1 MRKGLSERLRLININ
16 PDKLNEETISR
27 SVPIYSPINGFVS
40 AVNVNIGK
48 YVNPSDILFELINP
62 DDIHASLVVFEKD
75 LPAVLPKQKVKVSF
89 VEDPKTEYDCEVLLV
104 TKM

>member
-1 MRKGLSERLRLININ
+1 MLYLEKEYERQKLLHENDVNAAKVFEQSQSDYSAQKIMRKGLSERLRLININ

-48 YVNPSDILFELINP
+48 YVNPVSYTHLTLPTSD
-62 DDIHASLVVFEKD
+62 LV
-75 LPAVLPKQKVKVSF
+75 
-89 VEDPKTEYDCEVLLV
+89 
-104 TKM
+104 